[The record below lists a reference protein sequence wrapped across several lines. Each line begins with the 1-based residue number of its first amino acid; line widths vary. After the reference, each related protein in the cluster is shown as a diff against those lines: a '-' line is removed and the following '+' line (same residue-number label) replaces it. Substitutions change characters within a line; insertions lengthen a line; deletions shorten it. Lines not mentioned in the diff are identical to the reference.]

1 MERALGVVIGLGAT
15 YLFLSVVV
23 LALVEALS
31 TVFSRRAKALR
42 ECLEAALGVEATGGD
57 SALFARLASHPLLKT
72 LGVVTGAAN
81 KFPSRVPTPLF
92 VSAFLDTVGAL
103 RGKGEQLAAAYQA
116 ALAAL
121 PDKERAVVAGI
132 VGQAAG
138 SVEELE
144 RRAGVW
150 FDALMTQLSEK
161 YRRNTQWVTRG
172 ITAVIVVAV
181 NANALTMGATFW
193 RDSVVREAAM
203 QLATRELAQCELPQT
218 ARGGAAAAASPSAA
232 GGAGSP
238 PAPAPDGAMLPALAP
253 APGGATSPALAP
265 APDGAT
271 VSAPGAVGTEP
282 DCRTLLAT
290 MGDDVPLPLGWTHAS
305 WSAVWQSPE
314 ALLTALLG
322 LLLSFVAVC
331 LGAPFWFDVL
341 RRVTPL
347 VRSPPA
353 AAAAGSPAAG
363 ASASTNASAP

>member
-92 VSAFLDTVGAL
+92 VSAFLDTVGAP

-144 RRAGVW
+144 RRASVW

-172 ITAVIVVAV
+172 ITAVIVMAV

-193 RDSVVREAAM
+193 RDSVMREAAM
-203 QLATRELAQCELPQT
+203 QLAARELALCELPDPPVTQVTRDTGATT
-218 ARGGAAAAASPSAA
+218 AIPPAAGEAVASPSAPA
-232 GGAGSP
+232 SAA
-238 PAPAPDGAMLPALAP
+238 APARGAEAR
-253 APGGATSPALAP
+253 GAQ
-265 APDGAT
+265 
-271 VSAPGAVGTEP
+271 P
-282 DCRTLLAT
+282 DCRALLAT

-305 WSAVWQSPE
+305 WAAVWQSPE

-347 VRSPPA
+347 GRSPTPA
-353 AAAAGSPAAG
+353 LTTSVAPPA
-363 ASASTNASAP
+363 PIQERVL